1 MVIKCNN
8 KVGGGK
14 FMKVVIGSLFVI
26 ALLGF
31 GIWLV
36 LSPTF
41 KKVGDSAKKIKD
53 YLEDE
58 EDNDGTK

>member
-1 MVIKCNN
+1 
-8 KVGGGK
+8 
-14 FMKVVIGSLFVI
+14 MKVVIGSLFVI